1 VSFREA
7 EAQRKTVDGSPTRE
21 ARAEP
26 FVTSSMNTMSAP
38 EYLVVITGLSGSGK
52 SYVQSTL
59 EDLGFYCTDNLP
71 IELIEPYLDEVT
83 THEKA
88 SRVGVVVDVRTHD
101 FATLFPQFYRD
112 RLKKRAPNAM
122 LIFLEASDEVL
133 ARRYSETRR
142 PHPMAKDRPVLDA
155 IQEEREALTE
165 VKSLADMVLDTS
177 AFSVHELKAEVMR
190 RFDMPGERP
199 QMLVTVISFGFK
211 HSMPYNLDLLFDVR
225 FLPNPHFVAELRPK
239 TGLDQEV
246 VDYLSS
252 QPEYDAF
259 YGRLYDFVSYVLPQ
273 YAKEMKSYLTIGVG
287 CTGGKHRSVAI
298 AQRLSDELERAGYAV
313 ETVHR
318 DYKR

>member
-1 VSFREA
+1 
-7 EAQRKTVDGSPTRE
+7 
-21 ARAEP
+21 
-26 FVTSSMNTMSAP
+26 MNAP
-38 EYLVVITGLSGSGK
+38 EYLVLISGLSGSGK

-71 IELIEPYLDEVT
+71 IELIDPYLDAVIS
-83 THEKA
+83 HEKA
-88 SRVGVVVDVRTHD
+88 NRVGVVVDVRTKD
-101 FATLFPQFYRD
+101 FATVFPTFYRE

-177 AFSVHELKAEVMR
+177 AFSVHELKAEVLR
-190 RFDMPGERP
+190 RFDMPGERNS
-199 QMLVTVISFGFK
+199 MLVTIISFGFK

-225 FLPNPHFVAELRPK
+225 FLPNPHFVAGLRPK
-239 TGLDQEV
+239 TGLDPEV
-246 VDYLSS
+246 VAYLKA

-259 YGRLYDFVSYVLPQ
+259 YSRLTDFAGYVLPQ
-273 YAKEMKSYLTIGVG
+273 YEKEMKSYLTIGVG

-298 AQRLSDELERAGYAV
+298 AQRLGEDLEAEGYSV
-313 ETVHR
+313 EIVHR